1 MLYKPLAIIAI
12 VFQFPT
18 IIYGNLPFRLVY
30 IDFFCTSNDM
40 YFDGLVLHNLQDN
53 TNTIHTLPSTFYND
67 THQYIYIGLL

>member
-40 YFDGLVLHNLQDN
+40 YFDGLVLQQPTRQHKH
-53 TNTIHTLPSTFYND
+53 HTYFTFYVLQRY
-67 THQYIYIGLL
+67 TPIYI